1 MIRKHLH
8 GYREFIIIFLMSLNR
23 HKKRG
28 NRAIPPLGIR
38 MSWNLAR
45 CALQISTGCVWY
57 APRWMRGP
65 SMTIDE
71 AAQIAGDVLPEKV
84 LALHVKDEQS
94 KVVVYMVLTGVI
106 FCSANGISIPEDLT
120 KFIS

>member
-1 MIRKHLH
+1 
-8 GYREFIIIFLMSLNR
+8 
-23 HKKRG
+23 
-28 NRAIPPLGIR
+28 
-38 MSWNLAR
+38 
-45 CALQISTGCVWY
+45 
-57 APRWMRGP
+57 MRGP